1 MPAEPEPRTALLS
14 IAGSDPSGGAGI
26 QADLKTCTA
35 LGVYGAAAITCLT
48 VQNTLGVRYFQPLA
62 PQLVYDQ
69 IRAVLEDLPVS
80 HVKIGMVGSAA
91 LAAAVAAALEDFTGE
106 VIYDPVLRA
115 GDGQRLM
122 AAGELAGLAGALL
135 PKVTVLTPNLPE
147 LACLSVAPPTAP
159 DPDEEQLLRRAD
171 ILLARFPNL
180 RAVVITGG
188 HRDQEESI
196 VRDLLVLRPNQPERV
211 VESRHPRL
219 PSANLHGTGCTFAT
233 ALAAWHL
240 RGASYP
246 EAFRR
251 AAVFTLAAI
260 RAGAGLTM
268 GGGNGPLGHHLLVRP
283 QEV

>member
-1 MPAEPEPRTALLS
+1 MPAEPRTTLLS

-80 HVKIGMVGSAA
+80 HVKIGMVGSASV
-91 LAAAVAAALEDFTGE
+91 AAAVAAALEDFAGE

-115 GDGQRLM
+115 GDGQRLV
-122 AAGELAGLAGALL
+122 AAGNHAGMIDSLL
-135 PKVTVLTPNLPE
+135 PRVTVLTPNLPE
-147 LACLSVAPPTAP
+147 LASLSETLPTATE
-159 DPDEEQLLRRAD
+159 PDERQLLSRAD
-171 ILLARFPNL
+171 ALLARLPNL
-180 RAVVITGG
+180 RAVIITGG
-188 HRDQEESI
+188 HRDQEKSI
-196 VRDLLVLRPNQPERV
+196 VCDLLVLRPKQPERV

-233 ALAAWHL
+233 AFAAWHL
-240 RGASYP
+240 RGAPYP

-251 AAVFTLAAI
+251 ASAFTLAAI

-268 GGGNGPLGHHLLVRP
+268 GGGNGPLGHHLLVLP